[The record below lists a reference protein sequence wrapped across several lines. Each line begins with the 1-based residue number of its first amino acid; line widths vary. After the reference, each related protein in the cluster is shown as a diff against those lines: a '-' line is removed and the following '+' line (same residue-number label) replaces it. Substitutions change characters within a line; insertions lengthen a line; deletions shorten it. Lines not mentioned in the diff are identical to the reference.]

1 MRGRENESD
10 CGDSILREG
19 EGKRNQTGSDGL
31 RKLGPGHSESAGE
44 SKAMPLGVLND
55 SLLCPALTT
64 SKLWADH
71 ISPAASH

>member
-1 MRGRENESD
+1 MRGRENESN

-19 EGKRNQTGSDGL
+19 EGRRNQTGSDRQ

-44 SKAMPLGVLND
+44 SKAMPLRVLND
-55 SLLCPALTT
+55 SLLCPALNP
-64 SKLWADH
+64 SKPWADH